1 MTSTLIW
8 IKNVLILIL
17 SLFFLIIGINTLLGS
32 YRLNNPIE
40 FVMYFFSA
48 SLLILDCVVGL
59 IYFFF
64 QFFSKKQKNENE
76 NNNDNAKTE

>member
-48 SLLILDCVVGL
+48 SLLILVCVVGL

-64 QFFSKKQKNENE
+64 QFFSKKQKNENK